1 MFAQLPTFTAAPF
14 AVVTLAAPAEPANV
28 IAFPAPA
35 PAPVAPAPAPVAPA
49 PAPVA
54 PEPEPAEKAPKS
66 LTAAQIAKVNEIVEN
81 SDRNNVIKVIK
92 DALKARTGVTW
103 SVTGGRGTAYG
114 WIRIDA
120 PKARR
125 CRTTRLKEGATN
137 TNPESYEWY
146 EDPSITDRSM
156 TLADNAKLAK
166 ALGLEGSIHCQGE
179 SIPSD
184 WTHYK
189 EYVAR
194 ALYGTPGHFKGVQ
207 YWD

>member
-28 IAFPAPA
+28 IAFPT
-35 PAPVAPAPAPVAPA
+35 PAPV

-54 PEPEPAEKAPKS
+54 PEPEPAAPKS
-66 LTAAQIAKVNEIVEN
+66 LTAAQIANVKEIVEN
-81 SDRNNVIKVIK
+81 GDRNSVIKVIK
-92 DALKARTGVTW
+92 DALKKRTGVTW

-120 PKARR
+120 PPARR

-137 TNPESYEWY
+137 TNPESWEWY

-156 TLADNAKLAK
+156 TLADNAKLSK
-166 ALGLEGSIHCQGE
+166 ALGIEGSIHCQGE

-184 WTHYK
+184 WSHYK